1 MSNPDKLN
9 KLIANVIN
17 FSSGER
23 LTSEKLNKLIEIL
36 DLNVENISGAIGDI
50 YDANFDASTY
60 SSGGKQE
67 DQNVPSTGAQER
79 KLDIANIARLIG
91 PASNL
96 NPRNQ
101 IDLPKQIQETIPSG
115 CSSFTLKYPH
125 LENDTFI
132 IPGYV
137 EVNKGGLSLGN
148 TFFVEGNTVYF
159 NSSTVEELTVTY
171 ITDPS
176 KYAGGPNY
184 QGARFNVYPDPNQL
198 DQKLSVTYNVDVDGN
213 TTYIIDMVDVVEQQS
228 SLVDKQETV
237 LLDSKD
243 LNFGSKMLLPE
254 WFYNLDANSTIPQY
268 LLYLKNYTTN
278 ESYTNAIYTKI
289 SDDQILVSS
298 LLLGNQEC
306 IDDFDFRL
314 ITVGTDIT
322 TSIDDLR
329 VKQFTHKHD
338 GSFGEPKIDIKD
350 IDGFYKVAATSGAY
364 SPSNV
369 EWNPIS
375 SYLHRDGYIVGG
387 DLNNGSNAMRGALM
401 LGLKSF
407 DPADSQNNPIALD
420 TDVSIGINDTYEIL
434 FGSNNTK
441 IEGSGDSEGI
451 ENLVN
456 LALRNSRGSII
467 LQTTDDGSEDRTRNV
482 SIVSDDDTRLIA
494 GEEISLSSV
503 GNMSLFSQG
512 TISLNQTNFLKSYF
526 ETDLNTS
533 SNESIRNGN
542 VRKVISNKTAYEE
555 ELEVY
560 SISLINSGA
569 YTVPASSQIITS
581 EAYVDVFDIYDANF
595 DTRRDWG
602 SKYYYSD
609 TITSEERVSN
619 FLNVSSNFKV
629 LDFVYFHSNASLDS
643 VDWNSNGDIVKF
655 FCLGD
660 KLNCIYDIDLL
671 KNTTQVISPI
681 WRLNN
686 PDQRDYRNI
695 HFEIF
700 RGPAWLHQYKD
711 ELKTP
716 GKVFKNEFY
725 VNINSAQYGDFD
737 NQSFEARD
745 YDGNCYL
752 TLNYD
757 FYYQEDS
764 TGNIKID
771 TNYMLPPSLPAAPSD
786 IDLLGVPSQ
795 NYTNFFE
802 EFEIKNLTLKYN
814 KYQTYLQPGGYSTFG
829 SEISEVNKLGSV
841 KFKISNPNIS
851 LVGEGNIED
860 GKIADSIKVTETY
873 CNGTFYVDVTLG

>member
-50 YDANFDASTY
+50 YDANFDESKY
-60 SSGGKQE
+60 SSWGKQE
-67 DQNVPSTGAQER
+67 DENVPSTGAQER

-96 NPRNQ
+96 NPRSQ
-101 IDLPKQIQETIPSG
+101 IDLPKQVQEAIPSG
-115 CSSFTLKYPH
+115 CTSFTLKYPH
-125 LENDTFI
+125 LENDTFT
-132 IPGYV
+132 IPNYA
-137 EVNKGGLSLGN
+137 EVVKGGLSLGN
-148 TFFVEGNTVYF
+148 TFFVENNTIYF
-159 NSSTVEELTVTY
+159 NKSTTEEISVTY

-198 DQKLSVTYNVDVDGN
+198 DEKLSVTYNVDIDGN

-228 SLVDKQETV
+228 SLVDKQEST

-254 WFYNLDANSTIPQY
+254 WFYSLDANTTIPQY
-268 LLYLKNYTTN
+268 SLYLKNYTTN
-278 ESYTNAIYTKI
+278 ESYTNATYTKI
-289 SDDQILVSS
+289 SNDQILVSS

-338 GSFGEPKIDIKD
+338 GSFGEPKVDIKD
-350 IDGFYKVAATSGAY
+350 IDGFYKASAPSGAY
-364 SPSNV
+364 TPSNID
-369 EWNPIS
+369 WNPIS
-375 SYLHRDGYIVGG
+375 SYLHRDGYVEGE

-407 DPADSQNNPIALD
+407 NPEDSQNNPITLD
-420 TDVSIGINDTYEIL
+420 TNVSIGTNDTYEIL

-441 IEGSGDSEGI
+441 IEGSGNSEGI

-456 LALRNSRGSII
+456 LALRNSRGSIL

-482 SIVSDDDTRLIA
+482 SVVSDDDIRLIA
-494 GEEISLSSV
+494 GEQASISSIGNMNLSS
-503 GNMSLFSQG
+503 QG
-512 TISLNQTNFLKSYF
+512 IISLNQTNFLKSYL
-526 ETDLNTS
+526 ETNLTTHSDENL
-533 SNESIRNGN
+533 RNGN
-542 VRKVISNKTAYEE
+542 VRKVTSNKTAYEE

-560 SISLINSGA
+560 SISLIDSGV
-569 YTVPASSQIITS
+569 YTIPASSQVITS

-595 DTRRDWG
+595 DTRPDWG
-602 SKYYYSD
+602 FKYYYSD
-609 TITSEERVSN
+609 NITSEERVSN
-619 FLNVSSNFKV
+619 FLNVSNNFKV
-629 LDFVYFHSNASLDS
+629 LDFIYFHSSSSLDS
-643 VDWNSNGDIVKF
+643 VDWNDNGDIVKF

-711 ELKTP
+711 ELRTP

-757 FYYQEDS
+757 FYYEEDND
-764 TGNIKID
+764 GNIQID
-771 TNYMLPPSLPAAPSD
+771 TNYMLPPSLPAAPGNVDSTP
-786 IDLLGVPSQ
+786 VPLED
-795 NYTNFFE
+795 YVNFFE
-802 EFEIKNLTLKYN
+802 EFEVQRVVFSYN
-814 KYQTYLQPGGYSTFG
+814 TVGFSLYNQTYTRIDNNGLVKLT
-829 SEISEVNKLGSV
+829 ISS
-841 KFKISNPNIS
+841 PNAATM
-851 LVGEGNIED
+851 GEFAIED
-860 GKIADSIKVTETY
+860 GKIVDSIKVIETY